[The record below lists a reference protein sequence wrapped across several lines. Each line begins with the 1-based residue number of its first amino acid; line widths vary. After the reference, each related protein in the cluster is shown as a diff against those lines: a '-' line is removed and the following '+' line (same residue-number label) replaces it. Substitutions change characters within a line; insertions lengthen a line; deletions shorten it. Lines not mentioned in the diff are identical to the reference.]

1 MARFGIG
8 FMKVFKSTLNNGL
21 RVIIIPMPSVLS
33 ATATVWAGVGSS
45 HEPRS
50 KAGIAHF
57 FEHIVFK
64 GSAKR
69 PSAKAI
75 SEAVDNFGGEQNAF
89 TGKEMTG
96 FYIKAPAERLG
107 DAVDILSDMVL
118 NPLIPVAEV
127 KREKGVIKAE
137 LDMYRDTPVRHIFD
151 IYEEEVFAGTP
162 LQYDVIG
169 SKKTIDKITREDF
182 LDYKN
187 KFYQPQNMLVTV
199 AGGVDVE
206 QVKKLV
212 ARHWKLDVKNKT
224 SKNQKSNAYG
234 LTSKYPRVR
243 VEFKKTD
250 QAHMILGFRGIGIK
264 DKKMRFS
271 EEVLRAILGGGMS
284 SRMFEKVR
292 ERRGLAYAV
301 KTANNNYTHTGSFQ
315 TYAGVEPQKAF
326 DALKIIL
333 AEYKKMTDKKTAKI
347 SESELTKAKEYLK
360 GHLALSLED
369 TSEVGEIFG
378 VEELLLEE
386 IMTPE
391 QMIKA
396 IDKVTIDDVI
406 SVAKHHFNAERMAFT
421 VIGPYKNSDR
431 KVFEKLVNTY

>member
-1 MARFGIG
+1 
-8 FMKVFKSTLNNGL
+8 MKYQKHTLENGL
-21 RVIIIPMPSVLS
+21 RVIIVPMPSVPS
-33 ATATVWAGVGSS
+33 VTVTVWAGVGSS

-64 GSAKR
+64 GSVKR

-96 FYIKAPAERLG
+96 FYIKAPVAKLG
-107 DAVDILSDMVL
+107 DAMDILSDMVL
-118 NPLIPVAEV
+118 NPLIPASEV

-137 LDMYRDTPVRHIFD
+137 LDMYRDTPTRHIFD
-151 IYEEEVFAGTP
+151 IYGEEIFAGTP
-162 LQYDVIG
+162 LEYDVIG
-169 SKKTIDKITREDF
+169 TKETIDKITRENF

-187 KFYQPQNMLVTV
+187 TFYQPQNMLVTV
-199 AGGVDVE
+199 AGGVDTKIALE
-206 QVKKLV
+206 LV
-212 ARHWKLDVKNKT
+212 NRNMGVGK
-224 SKNQKSNAYG
+224 KSNNPKTLITNYSA
-234 LTSKYPRVR
+234 KFADKPCVR

-250 QAHMILGFRGIGIK
+250 QAHMILGFRGIGMTN
-264 DKKMRFS
+264 KKMRFS
-271 EEVLRAILGGGMS
+271 EDVLRAILGGGMS
-284 SRMFEKVR
+284 SRIFTEVR

-301 KTANNNYTHTGSFQ
+301 KTANHNYTHTGSFQ

-333 AEYKKMTDKKTAKI
+333 SEYKKMTDKKTAKI

-369 TSEVGEIFG
+369 TSEVGVIFG
-378 VEELLLEE
+378 TEELLLGD
-386 IMTPE
+386 IITPK

-396 IDKVTIDDVI
+396 IDKVTLDDVI
-406 SVAKHHFNAERMAFT
+406 FVAKHHFLANRMALA

-431 KVFEKLVNTY
+431 KIFEKLVNAY